1 LRRYEQVVLHIRQR
15 IEAGS
20 LKLNERLPSVR
31 EMSEQTGFSMVT
43 VHHAYALL
51 ESDGIVAARPRSG
64 FFVARLPRSL
74 GTFSNAPSVAPNP
87 KGAPIASGSLN
98 FRVMAS
104 WHNRELEAFGA
115 VYPSEDLFSRRNVR
129 RILRQILLHD
139 PARFPELEAPQGD
152 PVLRAAIAR
161 RAAQRGIIARTEDVL
176 ITGNGLQGLDLCIA
190 ALAKPGDTVL
200 VETPTFFPLLDAL
213 RRRQIMALELYSHP
227 RLGIDADQFNHLL
240 KQHGVAACVLMPV
253 NHCPTGVTYSA
264 DTMRK
269 IARIACERK
278 VPVIENDAFGGLSY
292 DGEAVPSI
300 KSFDT
305 DGYVVLFSSL
315 PGLSPS
321 GYGISWVITDRF
333 YNDVLEQKFFTNLF
347 GGDGPLQRAAAEYL
361 AQGSYNRQLRSV
373 QNTLQSRM
381 QRGLGLLADYLPKGA
396 AVSNPAGGFMC
407 WLRGPQGFDAVQ
419 ASERA
424 LAAEISLAGG
434 PMFSPTSSFRNFL
447 GLNFSF
453 EWTPAHVEKLKTV
466 AAMMAP
472 ALKADASGPAP

>member
-1 LRRYEQVVLHIRQR
+1 MRRYQKVVLHIRQR

-20 LKLNERLPSVR
+20 LKLHERLPSVR

-51 ESDGIVAARPRSG
+51 ESDGIVVARPRSG
-64 FFVARLPRSL
+64 FFLTRLPRSL
-74 GTFSNAPSVAPNP
+74 GTFSNAPSPAPNP
-87 KGAPIASGSLN
+87 KGAPISGGSLHS
-98 FRVMAS
+98 RVMAS

-115 VYPSEDLFSRRNVR
+115 VHPSNDVFSRRDLR

-139 PARFPELEAPQGD
+139 PDRFPELEAPQGD
-152 PVLRAAIAR
+152 PVLRAAIAKR
-161 RAAQRGIIARTEDVL
+161 VAQHGIIARADDVL

-200 VETPTFFPLLDAL
+200 VETPTFFPMLDAL
-213 RRRQIMALELYSHP
+213 RRRHVLALELYSHP
-227 RLGIDADQFNHLL
+227 RYGIDVNQLNHLL
-240 KQHGVAACVLMPV
+240 KHHGVVACVLMPV

-264 DTMRK
+264 ETMKK
-269 IARIACERK
+269 IAGIACERK

-292 DGEAVPSI
+292 GGDSVPSI

-305 DGYVVLFSSL
+305 DGYVVQFSSL

-321 GYGISWVITDRF
+321 GYGLSWVITDRF
-333 YNDVLEQKFFTNLF
+333 YNDMLEQKFFADLF

-361 AQGSYNRQLRSV
+361 VQGSYNRQLRSV

-381 QRGLGLLADYLPKGA
+381 QQGLSLLVDYLPKGTA
-396 AVSNPAGGFMC
+396 ISNPAGGFMC
-407 WLRGPQGFDAVQ
+407 WVRGPQSFDAIE

-424 LAAEISLAGG
+424 LSAKISLASG
-434 PMFSPTSSFRNFL
+434 PMFSPTNSFRNFL
-447 GLNFSF
+447 GFNFSF
-453 EWTPAHVEKLKTV
+453 EWTSAHVEKLRSV
-466 AAMMAP
+466 ATMMA
-472 ALKADASGPAP
+472 LGRMG